1 MALKS
6 TAAALI
12 EGPITDA
19 GQLLL
24 ALVINELAESD
35 GWAYYTQGD
44 LAKTARLGCRK
55 TLRRY
60 IAAMVKA
67 GYLEGCRKPRQGL
80 RIAEKA
86 LLKGGAPCPINE
98 APRPTN
104 GAPCPRQDM
113 GHHAPEVGHHAPQ
126 MGHHAPPENASA
138 YLPKRSKDLKE
149 EDVEITAS
157 PSSATDLVLVADNPT
172 PESARLDQPA
182 AQPPAIVEQAEGRPD
197 ELLPAKRKAAP
208 PKAKRAG
215 SVIALPDDWRA
226 DDKLLASLAKNNG
239 IPIEFSQR
247 LIDEFV
253 DYWRESGGR
262 KKSWNQ
268 AFRNWAR
275 SEWEKEQ
282 KRAKNQRYTDA
293 SGRSISERDATTRE
307 RNQRFL
313 ATLESGL
320 LDNFDLDQPV

>member
-24 ALVINELAESD
+24 ALVINELAGPD
-35 GWAYYTQGD
+35 GWTYTTTKQ
-44 LAKTARLGCRK
+44 LAKLARLGR
-55 TLRRY
+55 T
-60 IAAMVKA
+60 A
-67 GYLEGCRKPRQGL
+67 GYNKLAELEKIGVIERQNSPTHAVRVVHQAAPEYREAALECHEATSRTNRRGCREVTLECREATPECRQTDS
-80 RIAEKA
+80 
-86 LLKGGAPCPINE
+86 P
-98 APRPTN
+98 
-104 GAPCPRQDM
+104 D
-113 GHHAPEVGHHAPQ
+113 
-126 MGHHAPPENASA
+126 ASA

-157 PSSATDLVLVADNPT
+157 PSSAADLVLVADNPS
-172 PESARLDQPA
+172 PENTRRLDQPA

-208 PKAKRAG
+208 LKAKRAG

>member
-1 MALKS
+1 L
-6 TAAALI
+6 T
-12 EGPITDA
+12 P
-19 GQLLL
+19 
-24 ALVINELAESD
+24 
-35 GWAYYTQGD
+35 
-44 LAKTARLGCRK
+44 
-55 TLRRY
+55 
-60 IAAMVKA
+60 
-67 GYLEGCRKPRQGL
+67 
-80 RIAEKA
+80 
-86 LLKGGAPCPINE
+86 AP
-98 APRPTN
+98 
-104 GAPCPRQDM
+104 
-113 GHHAPEVGHHAPQ
+113 
-126 MGHHAPPENASA
+126 NASA
-138 YLPKRSKDLKE
+138 YLPKRSKDKKE
-149 EDVEITAS
+149 VEEKEIAAS
-157 PSSATDLVLVADNPT
+157 PPPTPPAELVLVADNPSPENT
-172 PESARLDQPA
+172 PRLDQPA

-208 PKAKRAG
+208 LKAKRAG